1 MRLRYIER
9 EREKEKERDMK
20 KVACMPTCIHTWVQ
34 RSCTQDALERSLTFR
49 GKELVC
55 EASEESSTRVQ
66 TQSRHDHIAWGP
78 QDKRFTLNPEGKH
91 KVEVNLKTRKWLQ
104 TYDYQLRCLVLDWGV
119 WYWIGVSGTVLG
131 CLCNPHRHLWSG
143 IAHDIKQNATSGCL
157 GLSCV
162 SQHWVSIDSNYN
174 KKVVTPLSTRDFSC
188 YNIWIKRVKYI
199 PEDPKIT

>member
-1 MRLRYIER
+1 LRYIER

-104 TYDYQLRCLVLDWGV
+104 TYDYQLRCRVLDWCVGYWIGVSGTGLGCLVLDWGV
-119 WYWIGVSGTVLG
+119 WYWIGVSCTGLG
-131 CLCNPHRHLWSG
+131 CRVLDWGVC
-143 IAHDIKQNATSGCL
+143 ATHTDM
-157 GLSCV
+157 V
-162 SQHWVSIDSNYN
+162 
-174 KKVVTPLSTRDFSC
+174 
-188 YNIWIKRVKYI
+188 RVLL
-199 PEDPKIT
+199 TT